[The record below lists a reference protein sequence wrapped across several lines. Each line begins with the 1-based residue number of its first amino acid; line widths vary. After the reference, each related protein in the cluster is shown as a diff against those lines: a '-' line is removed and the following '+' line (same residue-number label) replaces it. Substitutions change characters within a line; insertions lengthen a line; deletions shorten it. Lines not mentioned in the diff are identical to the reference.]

1 MKSTLINDYYLHC
14 HEAYFLTHGNLR
26 NKIKD
31 NNEIHFHNTK
41 RLRGRRL
48 YNGILRTI
56 GDILLVI
63 SLLVICKFAGIYEIW
78 LQIAEKL
85 V

>member
-1 MKSTLINDYYLHC
+1 MKSTLINDYYLHLN
-14 HEAYFLTHGNLR
+14 ETYFLTHGNSR
-26 NKIKD
+26 NNVTS
-31 NNEIHFHNTK
+31 NNDVHFNNTK
-41 RLRGRRL
+41 ILDGRRL
-48 YNGILRTI
+48 YNGILRII

-63 SLLVICKFAGIYEIW
+63 SLLAICKYAGIYEIW